1 VCGQRATQSSE
12 QLLVCGVVVIV
23 GLGLVVMW
31 MLFVQPTALRK
42 GYRLPVCA
50 ASIGNSHFGKLR
62 RAPSFSEGACLMSLA
77 FAGWQAT
84 ANRVAGCAA
93 GVLLCEW
100 PCRAVMHRCA
110 GSMGC

>member
-1 VCGQRATQSSE
+1 MWGGCDCGFGVGDDVDVVCPANS
-12 QLLVCGVVVIV
+12 
-23 GLGLVVMW
+23 
-31 MLFVQPTALRK
+31 TAQGA

-50 ASIGNSHFGKLR
+50 ASVGNSHFGKLR

-93 GVLLCEW
+93 GVSLCEW

-110 GSMGC
+110 VSMGC